1 MFTPRLLLWFNGYGR
16 WKYDLEN
23 LVKKGEAGILEYL
36 LPAVACLFI
45 FGSIRKQMKNFFVSG
60 MVFLAAGIVLW
71 QFDLFEKESR
81 WTIFLLILGAL
92 LMVVAT
98 PYSTIKLA
106 VARILAGLACKSEP
120 FFRVTAVLALPF

>member
-36 LPAVACLFI
+36 LPAVACVFI

-60 MVFLAAGIVLW
+60 MLFLAAGIVMW
-71 QFDLFEKESR
+71 QLDLFENESR
-81 WTIFLLILGAL
+81 WPIFLLIVGAL
-92 LMVVAT
+92 VMVMAT
-98 PYSTIKLA
+98 RYSTIKMA
-106 VARILAGLACKSEP
+106 VARIVRRRA
-120 FFRVTAVLALPF
+120 